1 MFRILCLVV
10 SLTGSYSGAGT
21 FPAEQGQSVY
31 TGSGEMIKMRV
42 GGQLVNCSE
51 NAQETK
57 KCYSVQ
63 KGATIGMDSWEVLQ
77 QEIEGF
83 HFEAGYTYDLIVK
96 IELAE
101 GKTGA
106 DRFKYSLVQ
115 IISKIKE

>member
-1 MFRILCLVV
+1 MFKILCLAV
-10 SLTGSYSGAGT
+10 SLTGSYTGT
-21 FPAEQGQSVY
+21 DAFQAEQHVMSV
-31 TGSGEMIKMRV
+31 GSGETIKMRV
-42 GGQLVNCSE
+42 DGQLVNCSG

-63 KGATIGMDSWEVLQ
+63 KGASIGMDSWEVLQ
-77 QEIEGF
+77 QDIEGF

-96 IELAE
+96 IELQE

>member
-1 MFRILCLVV
+1 MFKILCLAI
-10 SLTGSYSGAGT
+10 SLTGSYTGT
-21 FPAEQGQSVY
+21 ETIQAEQQV
-31 TGSGEMIKMRV
+31 TAARSGETIKMRV
-42 GGQLVNCSE
+42 SGQLVNCSQ

-83 HFEAGYTYDLIVK
+83 HFEAGYNYDLIVK
-96 IELAE
+96 IEFQE
-101 GKTGA
+101 GKTGS